1 MKSTKSSHPFRP
13 KKSLGQHFLMDQNV
27 IRKIMES
34 CELSPKDN
42 VLEIGPGEGA
52 ITKMIAPQVKHLTAV
67 EKDRELAQK
76 LTADFIDSANI
87 KIIHD
92 DILKYPFE
100 DIEPNTK
107 LIGNLPYNIST
118 PIIEKILNYKQQFSS
133 ILIMVQ
139 LEYGQRL
146 IAKPHTKDYSS
157 FTLFVNYHADIKMLF
172 KINRTCFHPP
182 PKIQSCFLKLTPKN
196 PPVQPSHEKLLF
208 QIIRS
213 AFQQRRKTIEN
224 SLSGNCSKERI
235 HTLLKS
241 LNIDHRSRAE
251 NLLLEDYRR
260 ITEKL
265 TQGKSEN

>member
-1 MKSTKSSHPFRP
+1 
-13 KKSLGQHFLMDQNV
+13 MDQNV

-34 CELSPKDN
+34 CELSPDDT
-42 VLEIGPGEGA
+42 VLEIGPGQGA
-52 ITKMIAPQVKHLTAV
+52 ITQMIANKVKSLTAV
-67 EKDRELAQK
+67 EKDRELAEK
-76 LTADFIDSANI
+76 LTADFMNSEHI
-87 KIIHD
+87 KIIQE
-92 DILKYPFE
+92 DILKYLFE
-100 DIEPNTK
+100 TIAPNTK

-118 PIIEKILNYKQQFSS
+118 PILEKILNHKQKFSS
-133 ILIMVQ
+133 IFIMVQ

-172 KINRTCFHPP
+172 KINRTCFNPP
-182 PKIQSCFLKLTPKN
+182 PKVQSCFLKLTPKN

-224 SLSGNCSKERI
+224 SLSNICSKERI
-235 HTLLKS
+235 NTLLKS

-251 NLLLEDYRR
+251 NLLLEDYQH
-260 ITEKL
+260 IAEKL
-265 TQGKSEN
+265 GQDEFGK

>member
-1 MKSTKSSHPFRP
+1 
-13 KKSLGQHFLMDQNV
+13 MDQNV

-34 CELSPKDN
+34 CELSAEDN

-52 ITKMIAPQVKHLTAV
+52 ITKIIAPKVKNLTAV
-67 EKDRELAQK
+67 EKDRELAEK
-76 LTADFIDSANI
+76 LTADFITSQHI

-100 DIEPNTK
+100 TIAPQTK

-118 PIIEKILNYKQQFSS
+118 PVIEKILNYKQQFSS
-133 ILIMVQ
+133 IFIMVQ

-146 IAKPHTKDYSS
+146 TAKPHTKDYSS

-172 KINRTCFHPP
+172 KINRTAFQPQ
-182 PKIQSCFLKLTPKN
+182 PKVQSCFLKLTPKN
-196 PPVQPSHEKLLF
+196 PTHPTNEKLLF
-208 QIIRS
+208 NIIRS

-224 SLSGNCSKERI
+224 SLSGICSKEKI
-235 HTLLKS
+235 HALLKS
-241 LNIDHRSRAE
+241 LNLDHRLRAE
-251 NLLLEDYRR
+251 NLLLEDYQR

-265 TQGKSEN
+265 AKGESEN